1 MSSRSTLK
9 IIAFDVTSENYGE
22 LLSHDHLTRSIVSL
36 NFLSGH
42 NLNTSVIKE
51 ITASFGSQIIQLKL
65 QKTIFTNFEEFSL
78 MLLDLKVL
86 EVLELDEV
94 RFTRVIVGSR
104 TRSLPVAQLK
114 ELSVSGNCSQFY
126 RRFFRL
132 LKNAQKLTTLKLCAL
147 ACDRIFQTAPRNKLA
162 LKRLDIEVYHIFDN
176 ALRVEENLALFFIS
190 QRNSLIELRL
200 STWHK
205 WIISE
210 RVLAAVFN
218 SLENLETFH
227 FDASEL
233 GIVPRSFQGLPKLK
247 NLKQL
252 TFKGNYNNDTLI
264 LFFELSPNIESLI
277 LDQKNSEILNWISNE
292 NLKIRELLIESFNS
306 TNCSKLI
313 LNSLQKISVN
323 KVENIKNWLTF
334 VCNNPTI
341 EALEINSA
349 NKLFTKS
356 AIKTLIEQPNLK
368 HIIIKGNLE
377 RMSEIYEKMKINYGK
392 LKSMRLIVD
401 EGHEVLGD
409 FLFNFPINGET
420 WSPKCVLLDKA
431 SERSR

>member
-306 TNCSKLI
+306 KNCSKLI

-392 LKSMRLIVD
+392 LKSMRVIVD